1 MGNVSKKYEKEYIK
15 RATELVKQ
23 MTLEEKASQM
33 LYESPAIPR
42 LGIKEYCWWNEALHG
57 VARAGTATVF
67 PQSIALA
74 STFDEDLLKRVGEV
88 IATEARAKYNAS
100 QRVGD
105 ATIYKGL
112 TFWSPNVNIFRDAR
126 WGRGHETYG
135 EDPYLTSRLGVAFI
149 NGLQGDDERYLKAAG
164 CAKHFAVHSGPEG
177 LRHEFNAIVNQ
188 QDLYETYLP
197 AFEACVKEAKV
208 EGVMGAYNRTNGEVC
223 CGSKTL
229 LIDILR
235 GKWGFNGYVTS
246 DCEAIRF
253 FHEYHK
259 ITNTPKE
266 SVTLAVT
273 NSCDLNCGRLYRH
286 LVDAVNDRML
296 PEKFIDESVIR
307 LLTTRMKL
315 GEFDCQD
322 DVPFSKI
329 PYSVVDCK
337 EHKELNYEAS
347 KKCLVLLKNKNN
359 LLPLD
364 KKKYNTIGVIGP
376 NANNRVALRGNYCGV
391 ASRWVTVLEGI
402 QDYFENDGGRV
413 LYSEGCHLYK
423 DGFDTSKND
432 RFDEVN
438 AICEESDIIVACFGL
453 DELLEGEAGSSNYN
467 GMDGDKTDLRLPGIQ
482 NELISSLSK
491 YNKPVILILLT
502 GSAIDITKEA
512 EGCDAIIQGWYGGSL
527 GGKAIAEMIF
537 GEFSPEVLS
546 IEELRE
552 IMVEVK

>member
-259 ITNTPKE
+259 ITNTPK
-266 SVTLAVT
+266 
-273 NSCDLNCGRLYRH
+273 
-286 LVDAVNDRML
+286 
-296 PEKFIDESVIR
+296 
-307 LLTTRMKL
+307 
-315 GEFDCQD
+315 
-322 DVPFSKI
+322 DV
-329 PYSVVDCK
+329 
-337 EHKELNYEAS
+337 
-347 KKCLVLLKNKNN
+347 
-359 LLPLD
+359 
-364 KKKYNTIGVIGP
+364 
-376 NANNRVALRGNYCGV
+376 
-391 ASRWVTVLEGI
+391 
-402 QDYFENDGGRV
+402 QM
-413 LYSEGCHLYK
+413 YSERRTVIV
-423 DGFDTSKND
+423 GFSLVFTAG
-432 RFDEVN
+432 VN
-438 AICEESDIIVACFGL
+438 AYPYI
-453 DELLEGEAGSSNYN
+453 
-467 GMDGDKTDLRLPGIQ
+467 
-482 NELISSLSK
+482 
-491 YNKPVILILLT
+491 NK
-502 GSAIDITKEA
+502 
-512 EGCDAIIQGWYGGSL
+512 
-527 GGKAIAEMIF
+527 
-537 GEFSPEVLS
+537 
-546 IEELRE
+546 
-552 IMVEVK
+552 